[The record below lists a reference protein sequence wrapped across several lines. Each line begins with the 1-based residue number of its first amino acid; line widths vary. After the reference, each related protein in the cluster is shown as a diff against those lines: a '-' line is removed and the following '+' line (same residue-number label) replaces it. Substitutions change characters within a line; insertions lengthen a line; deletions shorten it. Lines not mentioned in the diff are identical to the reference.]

1 MNIISKEEFLK
12 NNKTKLALDYLDYDG
27 TLTKEVWLEN
37 QYKTFAKDYLIN
49 HPVKGATIKDIYGV
63 EIDKILSISP
73 LVTST
78 PKWSTV
84 MITLADKDGKS
95 YDVKAVFKTAQLRG
109 DSNE

>member
-1 MNIISKEEFLK
+1 MNIISKEDFIS
-12 NNKTKLALDYLDYDG
+12 NNKAKLALDYLDYEGD
-27 TLTKEVWLEN
+27 LSKEDWLEN

-49 HPVKGATIKDIYGV
+49 HPVKGATIKAIYGV

-109 DSNE
+109 DYNE

>member
-1 MNIISKEEFLK
+1 MNIISKEDFLK
-12 NNKTKLALDYLDYDG
+12 NNKTKLALDYLDYNGD
-27 TLTKEVWLEN
+27 LSKEDWLEY

-63 EIDKILSISP
+63 EIDKIISISP

-95 YDVKAVFKTAQLRG
+95 YNVKAVFKTAQLRG
-109 DSNE
+109 DCNE

>member
-1 MNIISKEEFLK
+1 MNIISKEDFLK
-12 NNKTKLALDYLDYDG
+12 NNKTKLALDYLDYNGD
-27 TLTKEVWLEN
+27 LNKEDWLEY

-63 EIDKILSISP
+63 EIDKIISISP

-95 YDVKAVFKTAQLRG
+95 YDIKAVFKTAQLRG
-109 DSNE
+109 DYNE

>member
-1 MNIISKEEFLK
+1 MNIISKEDWLK
-12 NNKTKLALDYLDYDG
+12 DNKTKLALDYLDYDG
-27 TLTKEVWLEN
+27 DLSKEDWLEYK
-37 QYKTFAKDYLIN
+37 YKTFAKDYLIN
-49 HPVKGATIKDIYGV
+49 HPVKGATIKAIYGV
-63 EIDKILSISP
+63 EIDKIISISP

-109 DSNE
+109 DCNE

>member
-1 MNIISKEEFLK
+1 MSIVPRIDWFE

-27 TLTKEVWLEN
+27 AMSKEDWLEN
-37 QYKTFAKDYLIN
+37 QYKTFVKDYLIN

-109 DSNE
+109 DCDE

>member
-1 MNIISKEEFLK
+1 MNIISKEDFIS
-12 NNKTKLALDYLDYDG
+12 NNKAKLALDYLDYDG
-27 TLTKEVWLEN
+27 DLSKEDWLEYK
-37 QYKTFAKDYLIN
+37 YKTFAKDYLIN
-49 HPVKGATIKDIYGV
+49 HPVKGATIKAIYGV

-109 DSNE
+109 DCNE